1 MSSGNEGGTRGGETS
16 SGKNS
21 PALEDRNN
29 FTDLE
34 VYSDLSPAV
43 TKTFRLLES
52 MEEFNTFYDFILESI
67 KQDTAGLLPR
77 LADGYNLYHY
87 SDKAE
92 AYTDV
97 RSGASRVQSRL
108 LILSNLDFLGTHQ
121 VDDVCRDLELC
132 INRLSG
138 LIRKMEEQAG

>member
-1 MSSGNEGGTRGGETS
+1 MSDEVGDGSGQR
-16 SGKNS
+16 
-21 PALEDRNN
+21 LENQDN

-43 TKTFRLLES
+43 TKTFKLLE
-52 MEEFNTFYDFILESI
+52 EIDEFNTFYDFVLDDI
-67 KQDTAGLLPR
+67 KADTASLLPR

-87 SDKAE
+87 DDKAE
-92 AYTDV
+92 AYSDV

-108 LILSNLDFLGTHQ
+108 LILSNLDFLGTQQ
-121 VDDVCRDLELC
+121 VDDVCRDLEIC

-138 LIRKMEEQAG
+138 LIRKMEESA

>member
-1 MSSGNEGGTRGGETS
+1 MSEGSEKQDEGQ
-16 SGKNS
+16 K
-21 PALEDRNN
+21 LEQRDN

-52 MEEFNTFYDFILESI
+52 MEEFNTFYDFILEEI
-67 KQDTAGLLPR
+67 KHDTANLLPR

-92 AYTDV
+92 AYSDV

-108 LILSNLDFLGTHQ
+108 LILSNLDFLGTQQ
-121 VDDVCRDLELC
+121 VDDVCRDLEVC

-138 LIRKMEEQAG
+138 LIRKMEEQGGR

>member
-1 MSSGNEGGTRGGETS
+1 MSDKGADGSDQR
-16 SGKNS
+16 
-21 PALEDRNN
+21 LENQDN

-43 TKTFRLLES
+43 TKTFRLLEQ
-52 MEEFNTFYDFILESI
+52 MEEFNTFYDFVLEDI
-67 KQDTAGLLPR
+67 KQDAANLLPR

-87 SDKAE
+87 DDKAE
-92 AYTDV
+92 AYSEV

-108 LILSNLDFLGTHQ
+108 LILSNLDFLGTQQ
-121 VDDVCRDLELC
+121 VDDVCRDLEVC

-138 LIRKMEEQAG
+138 LIRKMEESA